1 MFLPYGLASQEFLI
15 NVNDNSLTVE
25 NPLILVVDSA
35 ITEIFQLINSL
46 EYIKTLE
53 RPLIIFSSEI
63 KKEPLSV
70 LLYNMRKENMTVSLN

>member
-15 NVNDNSLTVE
+15 NSNDNSLTVE

-46 EYIKTLE
+46 EYIKTLD